1 MPRGDRTGPLGEGP
15 MTGRQMGYGAGYDSP
30 GYIRGL
36 GRGFGRGYFGRGR
49 GRRFFWARH
58 TDLPEV
64 IPETTGYAGEMSFL
78 QSEVQD
84 LKNSMATI
92 LERLNK
98 LAPEEKKK

>member
-15 MTGRQMGYGAGYDSP
+15 MTGRQLGYGAGYNSP
-30 GYIRGL
+30 GYMRGP

-58 TDLPEV
+58 TYLPED
-64 IPETTGYAGEMSFL
+64 IRETTADADEMNFL

-84 LKNSMATI
+84 LKNSLATI

-98 LAPEEKKK
+98 LAPEEKK